1 MWIKAPSSVSSVTRK
16 SSSNV
21 ASPFA
26 VTQSPP
32 PASTLPRRRVPSNEP
47 PVTGKMESAPRG
59 VEPIS
64 SVADVSSLRSM
75 RGREFMS
82 ASLRQRASEN
92 FVNGV
97 DRTFWAAVA
106 AGDRDETI
114 QERVRGMRGLE
125 PWRAPK
131 VVRRGIDHFA
141 ARDGRDHFRWTVAQP
156 ERSHRDERAVVGPQR
171 GAQVQ
176 LEDAVCSKQ
185 QPVGAAAGQDR
196 SAKTRTLEAPAAQRS
211 SPTSAVRYRAYV
223 LGRRD
228 SHP

>member
-21 ASPFA
+21 PSPFA

-32 PASTLPRRRVPSNEP
+32 PASTLPRRRSPSNEP

-75 RGREFMS
+75 SGREFMS
-82 ASLRQRASEN
+82 SSLRQRTSEN

-106 AGDRDETI
+106 TGDGNETI
-114 QERVRGMRGLE
+114 QERVRGMPGLE
-125 PWRAPK
+125 PWRRPE
-131 VVRRGIDHFA
+131 VVGRGINRLA
-141 ARDGRDHFRWTVAQP
+141 ACDGRDHFRRTVAQP
-156 ERSHRDERAVVGPQR
+156 ERSHRDERAVVGQQR

-176 LEDAVCSKQ
+176 FEDAVRSKQ
-185 QPVGAAAGQDR
+185 QPVGAAAGQDC

-211 SPTSAVRYRAYV
+211 SPTSTVPYRANV
-223 LGRRD
+223 LRC
-228 SHP
+228 